1 MSTKAN
7 TVPENAAAEAEAKA
21 KAEAEAKAKAEAE
34 AKAKAEAE
42 AKAKAEAE
50 AYEEVFVPKT
60 SKDDDS
66 LFVSV
71 NGKRILIKKGIR
83 VKVPKAHAEVI
94 RNSFEQSAKNDE
106 FIAANTST

>member
-1 MSTKAN
+1 MASAN
-7 TVPENAAAEAEAKA
+7 TAPENAEAKA
-21 KAEAEAKAKAEAE
+21 N
-34 AKAKAEAE
+34 AEAE

-50 AYEEVFVPKT
+50 AYEEVFIPKT

-71 NGKRILIKKGIR
+71 NGKRILIKKGVP

-94 RNSFEQSAKNDE
+94 RNSLEQSAKNDE
-106 FIAANTST
+106 FIAAVTSD

>member
-34 AKAKAEAE
+34 A
-42 AKAKAEAE
+42 E
-50 AYEEVFVPKT
+50 AYEEVYVPKT
-60 SKDDDS
+60 SKDDNS

-71 NGKRILIKKGIR
+71 NGRRILIKKGIR
-83 VKVPKAHAEVI
+83 VNVPKAHAEVI

-106 FIAANTST
+106 FIAANAST

>member
-1 MSTKAN
+1 MAN
-7 TVPENAAAEAEAKA
+7 NEEAK
-21 KAEAEAKAKAEAE
+21 

-50 AYEEVFVPKT
+50 AYEEVFVPKA
-60 SKDDDS
+60 SKNDDS

-71 NGKRILIKKGIR
+71 NGKRILIKKGVA

-94 RNSFEQSAKNDE
+94 RNSFAQTVLNDE
-106 FIAANTST
+106 FIIANAKD

>member
-1 MSTKAN
+1 MSTKAS
-7 TVPENAAAEAEAKA
+7 TAAENAAAEAEAKA

-42 AKAKAEAE
+42 AKEKAE
-50 AYEEVFVPKT
+50 AYEEIFVPKT

-71 NGKRILIKKGIR
+71 NGNRILIKKGVP

-94 RNSFEQSAKNDE
+94 RRSFEQTAKNDE
-106 FIAANTST
+106 FIAANETV

>member
-1 MSTKAN
+1 MASAN
-7 TVPENAAAEAEAKA
+7 TAPEN
-21 KAEAEAKAKAEAE
+21 
-34 AKAKAEAE
+34 AE

-50 AYEEVFVPKT
+50 AYEEVYVPKT

-71 NGKRILIKKGIR
+71 NGKRILVKKGIH

-106 FIAANTST
+106 FIAANART